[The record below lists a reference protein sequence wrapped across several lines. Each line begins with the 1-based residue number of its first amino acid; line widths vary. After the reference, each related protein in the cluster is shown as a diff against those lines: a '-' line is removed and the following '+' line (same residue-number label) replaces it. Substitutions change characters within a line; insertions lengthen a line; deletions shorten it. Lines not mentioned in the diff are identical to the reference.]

1 MGRRLIRPTLF
12 LIALL
17 LINLQPV
24 PAQEQ
29 KADYKTIPE
38 ISYRSGIQ
46 TPQTDYMRERCKL
59 DLYYPT
65 SIKNYPTVVWF
76 HGGGLKGGKKSVPDE
91 LKEQG
96 IAIVAVN
103 YRLYPKAKKPA
114 YLEDAA
120 AAVAWTF
127 QNIANFGGD
136 PKLIF
141 VAGHSAGGY
150 LTSMLGLDKRWLA
163 THKIDANDIAGLIPY
178 SGHCITHMTVRE
190 EMGIPRN
197 QPIID
202 DMAPLFHARK
212 EAPPILLIT
221 GDRNLEFPTRY
232 EENAYLNRL
241 LKVVG
246 HKQTQLFELDG
257 FTHNTMRKPGHQ
269 LLIEEIK
276 RIVAKKPIASPLQ
289 KN

>member
-1 MGRRLIRPTLF
+1 MIQGYTRFT
-12 LIALL
+12 LL
-17 LINLQPV
+17 LISFFVFEVQLLLAKDGKKQYTTMTDIPYYHSDLS
-24 PAQEQ
+24 EQ
-29 KADYKTIPE
+29 TE
-38 ISYRSGIQ
+38 
-46 TPQTDYMRERCKL
+46 YMRERCKI

-76 HGGGLKGGKKSVPDE
+76 HGGGLKGGKKVVPE
-91 LKEQG
+91 ALKDQG

-127 QNIANFGGD
+127 KNIAKYGGD
-136 PKLIF
+136 PNLIF

-150 LTSMLGLDKRWLA
+150 LTSMLGLDQRWLA
-163 THKIDANDIAGLIPY
+163 AHQIDANKIAGLIPY

-190 EMGIPRN
+190 EMGITRD

-212 EAPPILLIT
+212 DAPPILLIT

-232 EENAYLNRL
+232 EENAYLNSL

-246 HKQTQLFELDG
+246 HKQVQLFELQG
-257 FTHNTMRKPGHQ
+257 FTHGSMRKPGHQ
-269 LLIEEIK
+269 LLLNEIK
-276 RIVAKKPIASPLQ
+276 RIVKAKAKE
-289 KN
+289 